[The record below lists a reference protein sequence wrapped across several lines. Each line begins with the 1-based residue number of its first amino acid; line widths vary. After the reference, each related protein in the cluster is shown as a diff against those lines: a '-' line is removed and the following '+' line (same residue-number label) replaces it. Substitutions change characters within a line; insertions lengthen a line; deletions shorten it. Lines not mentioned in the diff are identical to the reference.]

1 MYEVFTVVLKTRQ
14 EETQTRAAAQML
26 LDHKKLAPDKLR
38 FMIYQMEGKK
48 LHLQNQEVQFLPMCD
63 ILVILVKLQF
73 VCK

>member
-1 MYEVFTVVLKTRQ
+1 
-14 EETQTRAAAQML
+14 
-26 LDHKKLAPDKLR
+26 
-38 FMIYQMEGKK
+38 MIYQMEGKK